1 MSKTVDKKVD
11 MVSHPPHYEGSTSLE
26 CIECME
32 VIFGINA
39 VCFFCLCN
47 SFKYLWRYKNK
58 NGEEDVKKARW
69 YLDYVEKSLER
80 ASVENISEDVLKIY
94 HRMSDLFVKAQN
106 KIANKEVIL

>member
-1 MSKTVDKKVD
+1 MSNEVNKNVD

-32 VIFGINA
+32 LVFGTNA

-58 NGEEDVKKARW
+58 NGEEDIKKAYW
-69 YLDYVEKSLER
+69 YLNYVEDVIER
-80 ASVENISEDVLKIY
+80 ATPDPIHGDILTMYSRLNN
-94 HRMSDLFVKAQN
+94 LFVKIQN
-106 KIANKEVIL
+106 KTHIEL